1 MAPITCDN
9 RRRIDFQELLLVVRD
24 AFCIYTA
31 PGRVAP
37 DTGLVLPSL
46 CSRRV
51 HGGVVPAA
59 LYLHV
64 IHRGPRPAFRLAD
77 HPSFRA
83 DGHHHRGGEA
93 EFHAPGNAH
102 FRGLAGSVR
111 PREVMVL
118 CRTVCR
124 TEGFVRW
131 KPSVPPLPYSTI
143 RNLFLACFQI
153 LIGSVNGRWVR
164 TMS

>member
-24 AFCIYTA
+24 AFCIYIA

-46 CSRRV
+46 CSRRI
-51 HGGVVPAA
+51 HCGVVPAA

-64 IHRGPRPAFRLAD
+64 VHHGPRPAFRLAD
-77 HPSFRA
+77 HRPILA
-83 DGHHHRGGEA
+83 DGDHHRWGQP

-102 FRGLAGSVR
+102 FRELAGSLRPSEVKVR
-111 PREVMVL
+111 VAT
-118 CRTVCR
+118 RTAPE
-124 TEGFVRW
+124 TA
-131 KPSVPPLPYSTI
+131 SH
-143 RNLFLACFQI
+143 
-153 LIGSVNGRWVR
+153 
-164 TMS
+164 